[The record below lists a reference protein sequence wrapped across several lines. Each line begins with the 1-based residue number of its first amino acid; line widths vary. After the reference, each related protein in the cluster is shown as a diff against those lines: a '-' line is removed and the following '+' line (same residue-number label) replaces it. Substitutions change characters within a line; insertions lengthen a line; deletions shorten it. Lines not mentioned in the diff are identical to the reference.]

1 VTDEAASPP
10 RLDVLTYRVEA
21 RSVEFT
27 VDEELYPRSAI
38 YGAAYL
44 FVARCFVFLA
54 RAGAGAV
61 AVRLKTREAADE
73 AALDAL
79 AGEFANELLNQ
90 SLRDQ
95 IARSTA
101 PIREYYMARA
111 FAAQESHASIDAL
124 LAELDKEEL
133 EEASLEIRVPWEKPH
148 G

>member
-1 VTDEAASPP
+1 VSDEAAGPP
-10 RLDVLTYRVEA
+10 RLDVLTYRVA
-21 RSVEFT
+21 DRSVEFT
-27 VDEELYPRSAI
+27 VDETLYPRGAI

-44 FVARCFVFLA
+44 FIDRCFVFLG

-61 AVRLKTREAADE
+61 AVRLKTREPADV

-90 SLRDQ
+90 ALRDQ

-101 PIREYYMARA
+101 HIREYYMARA
-111 FAAQESHASIDAL
+111 FSAQQSHASIDAL

-133 EEASLEIRVPWEKPH
+133 EEASLEISVPWEKPR